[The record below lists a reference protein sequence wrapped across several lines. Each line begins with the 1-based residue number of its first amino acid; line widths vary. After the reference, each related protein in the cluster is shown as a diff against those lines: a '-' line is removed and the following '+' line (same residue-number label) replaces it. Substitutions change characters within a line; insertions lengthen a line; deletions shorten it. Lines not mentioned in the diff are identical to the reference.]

1 MNATSSR
8 QIEILRATR
17 WQAVKTY
24 RAIIHVPVL
33 MDIKVIFFDYVF
45 FVYFTSWCTD
55 TYFCI
60 KEMDSIV
67 LMSMNVISVTLAQ
80 ILFLAVS
87 IPKVFFNANVLMD
100 MLKEKSY
107 ENFING
113 IDYNLSRLVH
123 Q

>member
-1 MNATSSR
+1 
-8 QIEILRATR
+8 
-17 WQAVKTY
+17 
-24 RAIIHVPVL
+24 